1 MSDSSR
7 IVDPAKMISSLNGR
21 IGVLAT
27 DRQWVVAKT
36 WRSFS
41 AEFMMFESENERFV
55 IKFGSNWSS
64 DDVNFVV
71 SEIGRVRAILAGIAD
86 TALAMPGVLGSAEAP
101 PAIAL
106 EYLAGEPIFGVLGE
120 MEEGRRDKLLT
131 ACGRAIGAFHTAQ
144 TVDTDDV
151 LIEAARDELV
161 SVARRTGFTR
171 KEAVRRSESLAC
183 SRAFRFSPNDF
194 LVSNDG
200 TIVLLDPP
208 HVRKYEFVHRD
219 IGTFV
224 MELHRSLVG
233 EHKPPSP
240 EESARLEAAV
250 TSFVRGYGDTG
261 PSSLTDPNDIWA
273 IFVFAAARVGGVAA
287 NRLRKLDLGK
297 SFSSIRWA
305 LGLRMTAKNAK

>member
-1 MSDSSR
+1 MIDSSG
-7 IVDPAKMISSLNGR
+7 IVDPLEMISSLNGR
-21 IGVLAT
+21 SGVIAT
-27 DRQWVVAKT
+27 DRQWVVAET
-36 WRSFS
+36 WGSFS

-64 DDVNFVV
+64 GDVDFVV
-71 SEIGRVRAILAGIAD
+71 SEIGRVRTILAGIAD
-86 TALAMPGVLGSAEAP
+86 TALAMPGVLGSSEAP

-106 EYLAGEPIFGVLGE
+106 EYLAGEPIFGAMRE
-120 MEEGRRDKLLT
+120 MEEGARDKLLT

-144 TVDTDDV
+144 TLDIDDV

-161 SVARRTGFTR
+161 STARRTGFTR
-171 KEAVRRSESLAC
+171 KEALRRSESLAC

-200 TIVLLDPP
+200 TVVLLDPP

-233 EHKPPSP
+233 ENTPPSS
-240 EESARLEAAV
+240 EESARLETAV
-250 TSFVRGYGDTG
+250 TSFLKGYRDTG
-261 PSSLTDPNDIWA
+261 PSSLMEPNDIWA

-287 NRLRKLDLGK
+287 NRLRKLDLVKG
-297 SFSSIRWA
+297 FSSIRWA
-305 LGLRMTAKNAK
+305 LGLRTKAKNAK